1 MEQRELVCVSDC
13 GHFGSAL
20 GFLSLRCLLSSCWI
34 GGGVLRLFT
43 FLSNLQTYAYLF
55 SCFFP
60 SLCAVKSEAILRL
73 SLSSSLSPSLS
84 HSLFFSSSCSPFS
97 LQNGPQLALSCHS
110 RLLPHES
117 ALAITSQQP
126 LIVLT
131 FPGRRAD
138 A

>member
-55 SCFFP
+55 SCFFH

-84 HSLFFSSSCSPFS
+84 LPLFLLLLLSL
-97 LQNGPQLALSCHS
+97 LAPKWPSVGIE
-110 RLLPHES
+110 LPLPVT
-117 ALAITSQQP
+117 AT
-126 LIVLT
+126 
-131 FPGRRAD
+131 
-138 A
+138 